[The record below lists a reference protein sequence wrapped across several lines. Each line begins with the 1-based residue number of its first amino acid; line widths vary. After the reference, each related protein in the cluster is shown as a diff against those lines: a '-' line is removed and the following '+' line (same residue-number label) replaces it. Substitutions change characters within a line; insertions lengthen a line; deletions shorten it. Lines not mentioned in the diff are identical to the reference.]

1 MDLGFYRPD
10 PECGCA
16 DCMDSPLRESGNL
29 YWRPFLPL
37 LVFTLSSNALNLT
50 VIRLQSYPND
60 NFPSSMRAKAMYQR
74 DPALVPN
81 VILGLVRHG
90 RLGEVEISER
100 DSGTNELRWL

>member
-1 MDLGFYRPD
+1 
-10 PECGCA
+10 
-16 DCMDSPLRESGNL
+16 MDSPLRESGNL